1 MIYRVKQRSFRK
13 RKKFLAFKKMKK
25 KAEKQLKNKD
35 WKNEKI
41 GALKAEFLKLKN
53 KLYEILRS

>member
-1 MIYRVKQRSFRK
+1 
-13 RKKFLAFKKMKK
+13 MKK

-41 GALKAEFLKLKN
+41 GALEAEFLKLKN

>member
-1 MIYRVKQRSFRK
+1 
-13 RKKFLAFKKMKK
+13 MKI

>member
-1 MIYRVKQRSFRK
+1 MIYRGKSRSFRK
-13 RKKFLAFKKMKK
+13 AEKFPAFKKMKK
-25 KAEKQLKNKD
+25 MAKKQLKNKD